1 MAGTERPS
9 HIPHPGPDQE
19 SVWDYPRPPRV
30 EASTRHI
37 RVLLNG
43 LVIADSRRAKRVCE
57 TSTPPAWYIPP
68 EDVRMK
74 CLTPIGRRTV
84 CEWKGSAWYFDVR
97 VDGQF
102 VGSAAWTYPSP
113 APGYESI
120 RSYVAFYPHQLECSV
135 DGERVRAQEG
145 RFYGGW
151 ITSDL
156 VGPFK
161 GGPGTEN
168 W

>member
-1 MAGTERPS
+1 MRERPT
-9 HIPHPGPDQE
+9 HIPCPGPGQE

-30 EASTRHI
+30 EDSPRHV
-37 RVLLNG
+37 RVVLNG
-43 LVIADSRRAKRVCE
+43 VVIAESRRAKRVCE

-68 EDVRMK
+68 EDVRMA

-84 CEWKGSAWYFDVR
+84 CEWKGAASYYDVR
-97 VDGQF
+97 AGGKF
-102 VGSAAWTYPSP
+102 VGSAAWYYPHP
-113 APGYESI
+113 TPGYEAI
-120 RSYVAFYPHQLECSV
+120 QGYVAFYPQQLECYL
-135 DGERVRAQEG
+135 DDERVQAQEG

-151 ITSDL
+151 ITTKL